1 MGARAPL
8 CEHSLRATPQI
19 AASRPPAASAALAA
33 ASRARGAQPTRPGGA
48 GDAAKCRLCVQTAV
62 IMQVWPGTLAT
73 TCTMSETIVRATV
86 SSPTNIA
93 VIKYWGKRDAKQN
106 VPINSSVSLTLN
118 QRDLRT
124 VTTVTASTTFDR
136 DRLWLNGV
144 EEDLTAN
151 KRMLT
156 VLRETRAR
164 AGDLYDA
171 DGKCIVA
178 QADWAQMC
186 VRVVSANNFPTAA
199 GLASSAAGYAALTYA
214 LAQLMAVK
222 EAFPGELSTI
232 ARMGSGSACRSLHG
246 GFVAWDMGVKE
257 DCTDSCA
264 RQVAPHAHWPE
275 LQVRAAPSLARLPAR
290 PAPRTT
296 RLHNQPHIRSGSHP
310 RGVRPQEDGL
320 LDRGDGH
327 VRRNLATPRAPRDRR
342 RPRTVRTHGS
352 HSLQI
357 TRRLPDARHRH
368 ALLWR
373 GCGDR
378 MTEMEKAYLG
388 KDFAAVARLAMQD
401 SNQFH
406 ATCLDTYPPIFY
418 LNDVSRAI
426 IGLVHAFNV
435 SDAEPRS
442 PEISCAAA
450 SPILACRRPHTHT
463 YGHAGCVRRGPPRLY
478 LRRGPECGSHCAE
491 GARGAG
497 ADHAAHGPSPPP
509 RS

>member
-1 MGARAPL
+1 
-8 CEHSLRATPQI
+8 
-19 AASRPPAASAALAA
+19 
-33 ASRARGAQPTRPGGA
+33 
-48 GDAAKCRLCVQTAV
+48 
-62 IMQVWPGTLAT
+62 
-73 TCTMSETIVRATV
+73 MSETIVRATV

-171 DGKCIVA
+171 DGKCVVA

-257 DCTDSCA
+257 DCTDSRA

-275 LQVRAAPSLARLPAR
+275 LQVRTAPSLSRLPAR
-290 PAPRTT
+290 PAPRSASTT
-296 RLHNQPHIRSGSHP
+296 SPISAQVLILVVSDRKKTVSSTAGMGTSVATSPLLAHRATAVVPERCARTAHTPFRS
-310 RGVRPQEDGL
+310 
-320 LDRGDGH
+320 RGDCPMRGI
-327 VRRNLATPRAPRDRR
+327 VTRCSGVDVAT
-342 RPRTVRTHGS
+342 G
-352 HSLQI
+352 
-357 TRRLPDARHRH
+357 
-368 ALLWR
+368 
-373 GCGDR
+373 
-378 MTEMEKAYLG
+378 
-388 KDFAAVARLAMQD
+388 
-401 SNQFH
+401 
-406 ATCLDTYPPIFY
+406 
-418 LNDVSRAI
+418 
-426 IGLVHAFNV
+426 
-435 SDAEPRS
+435 
-442 PEISCAAA
+442 
-450 SPILACRRPHTHT
+450 
-463 YGHAGCVRRGPPRLY
+463 
-478 LRRGPECGSHCAE
+478 
-491 GARGAG
+491 
-497 ADHAAHGPSPPP
+497 
-509 RS
+509 